1 MNGPSTAR
9 EALIVEA
16 LGDVAL
22 LLDRVESLRSSME
35 AGRQALASANA
46 EFADRLKAFE
56 VAMASVTQHAK
67 VKAVEHI
74 ARRTGEVTK
83 ISIEAQTRA
92 MSEAARLAFSAQ
104 LGAPLARLTATVQR
118 LIQRV
123 DRRWE
128 LWLTHAATAVASAVL
143 TWFVAVWPVFR

>member
-1 MNGPSTAR
+1 MNPPSTAR

-22 LLDRVESLRSSME
+22 LLDRVESLRSSMD
-35 AGRQALASANA
+35 AGRLALASANA
-46 EFADRLKAFE
+46 QFAERLKAFE
-56 VAMASVTQHAK
+56 VAMASITQHAK

-74 ARRTGEVTK
+74 ARRTGEVSK

-104 LGAPLARLTATVQR
+104 VDAALARLNASVQR
-118 LIQRV
+118 LVERV
-123 DRRWE
+123 DRPWE

-143 TWFVAVWPVFR
+143 TWFVVAWPVFK